1 VADEQPPEGPWTIR
15 GGKAGVVSAVAGVV
29 AAVAAVIAFWDPS
42 TQTPTPSPPAVTA
55 TSAPATTA
63 PEPLPTVVD
72 DANSDSRPPNDLR
85 LARIEVKDEG
95 KSLRPDGTYHIGE
108 VGGYA
113 FVQPHWRS
121 YLSNSLPL
129 TANDVCNVDVTLT
142 GPNGS
147 VVQHVDPSHVSGPY
161 IGCEQH
167 GTQGHYHLREPGI
180 YTLHV
185 KVTYGQDTKELK
197 ENITVVR

>member
-1 VADEQPPEGPWTIR
+1 MLRWTKI
-15 GGKAGVVSAVAGVV
+15 GAVGTVAGVLV
-29 AAVAAVIAFWDPS
+29 AMFFGTVDWSRSSRDPNPPAPPPSSTAPIAAGTAP
-42 TQTPTPSPPAVTA
+42 TPTLA
-55 TSAPATTA
+55 
-63 PEPLPTVVD
+63 D

-85 LARIEVKDEG
+85 LARIEIKDEG
-95 KSLRPDGTYHIGE
+95 KSLRPDGTYHMGE
-108 VGGYA
+108 AGGYA

-142 GPNGS
+142 SPNGS

-161 IGCEQH
+161 LGCEQH

-185 KVTYGQDTKELK
+185 KVTYRQDTKELK